1 MASYGHRLV
10 IVVSGLQAI
19 SQEVL
24 EAAEVFG
31 ATLWQRIWGVMLPLL
46 KPSLQVALIL
56 RTILALQVF
65 AVVIALS
72 GGDVVTVLANE
83 TYRQYYDLR
92 NMNVAAAFAAL
103 ILLISMVS
111 AVVYLRMVRTQE
123 EAGA

>member
-1 MASYGHRLV
+1 MI

-19 SQEVL
+19 SSEVI
-24 EAAEVFG
+24 EASEVFG
-31 ATLWQRIWGVMLPLL
+31 AGLWQRIRFVILPMLR
-46 KPSLQVALIL
+46 PSLQVALIL

-83 TYRQYYDLR
+83 TYRQYNDLR
-92 NMNVAAAFAAL
+92 NINVAAAYAAL
-103 ILLISMVS
+103 ILIMSMVT
-111 AVVYLRMVRTQE
+111 AVFYLRTVRTQE

>member
-1 MASYGHRLV
+1 
-10 IVVSGLQAI
+10 
-19 SQEVL
+19 
-24 EAAEVFG
+24 
-31 ATLWQRIWGVMLPLL
+31 MLPLL

-92 NMNVAAAFAAL
+92 NMNVAAAYAAL
-103 ILLISMVS
+103 ILVISMVS
-111 AVVYLRMVRTQE
+111 ALIYLRMVRTQE
-123 EAGA
+123 EAKE